1 MGGIAVFGGDDFITL
16 KYIVT
21 KKGGLIMKPLH
32 SPTATDFREKRLKA
46 GLSQSDTAILL
57 CVHVNT
63 IKNYEAGR
71 SRCSP
76 ATWACFCARL
86 EERQE
91 QLRMRVAELNQKLR
105 SRAFRNEYLRKV
117 RKKDAN

>member
-1 MGGIAVFGGDDFITL
+1 VSVHGDDEFITL

-21 KKGGLIMKPLH
+21 KKGGLIMKPLPT
-32 SPTATDFREKRLKA
+32 PTATEFRDKRLKA
-46 GLSQSDTAILL
+46 DLSQSETAKLL

-71 SRCSP
+71 TRCSP

-86 EERQE
+86 EERQ
-91 QLRMRVAELNQKLR
+91 QQFKQRVEELSRKLK
-105 SRAFRNEYLRKV
+105 SRVFRNEYLRQA
-117 RKKDAN
+117 RKKDVN

>member
-21 KKGGLIMKPLH
+21 KKGELIMKPLPT
-32 SPTATDFREKRLKA
+32 PTATEFRDKRLKA
-46 GLSQSDTAILL
+46 DLSQSETAQLL

-71 SRCSP
+71 SRCSL
-76 ATWACFCARL
+76 ATWAFFCARL

-105 SRAFRNEYLRKV
+105 SRAFRNEYLRQA
-117 RKKDAN
+117 RERDAN

>member
-1 MGGIAVFGGDDFITL
+1 
-16 KYIVT
+16 
-21 KKGGLIMKPLH
+21 MKPL
-32 SPTATDFREKRLKA
+32 PTPTTTEFHDKRIKA
-46 GLSQSDTAILL
+46 GLSQSETAKLL

-86 EERQE
+86 EERQ
-91 QLRMRVAELNQKLR
+91 QQFKQRVEELNRKLK
-105 SRAFRNEYLRKV
+105 SRVFRNEYLRKA
-117 RKKDAN
+117 RKKGMS

>member
-1 MGGIAVFGGDDFITL
+1 MN
-16 KYIVT
+16 
-21 KKGGLIMKPLH
+21 PLH
-32 SPTATDFREKRLKA
+32 TPTATEFREKRLKA
-46 GLSQSDTAILL
+46 DLSQSETAQLL

-71 SRCSP
+71 SRCNP

-91 QLRMRVAELNQKLR
+91 QLRMRVAELNRKLK
-105 SRAFRNEYLRKV
+105 SRVFRNEYLRQA

>member
-1 MGGIAVFGGDDFITL
+1 MGVITVFGNDEFITL

-21 KKGGLIMKPLH
+21 KKGGLIMKPLPT
-32 SPTATDFREKRLKA
+32 PTATEFRDMRLRA
-46 GLSQSDTAILL
+46 DLSQSGAANLL

-71 SRCSP
+71 SGCSP

-86 EERQE
+86 EEKQ
-91 QLRMRVAELNQKLR
+91 QQFKQRVEELNRKLK
-105 SRAFRNEYLRKV
+105 SRVFRNEYLRQA